1 MKQSHLVMLPGWG
14 MEREVFQPCIESL
27 SNIFDLSFVEW
38 RHIKAPIDF
47 EERVIQEITSIHTP
61 IFLLGWSL
69 GTLTAL
75 KVASL
80 YPERI
85 KGLILF
91 SGTSRFTSCE
101 QYPSG
106 WQPRVVKRMKKQL
119 QEDKDKTL
127 TLFYEA
133 MFSQPEQDK
142 GQHHQFID
150 LVQREFQGD
159 DMLSL
164 MVGLDYLIETDY
176 RSLLNGIKTPC
187 LLIHG
192 TEDTICP
199 LAASSFIN
207 DQLGEKAHF
216 SIMNETGHLPF
227 FTKPDECMRLI
238 KKFVQRM
245 EDE

>member
-27 SNIFDLSFVEW
+27 SEGFDFSCVEW
-38 RHIKAPIDF
+38 QHIKAPTDF
-47 EERVIQEITSIHTP
+47 EKRVIQEITSIHTP

-80 YPERI
+80 YPEHI

-101 QYPSG
+101 QYSLG
-106 WQPRVVKRMKKQL
+106 WHPRIVKRMKKQL
-119 QEDKDKTL
+119 QQDKEKTL

-133 MFSQPEQDK
+133 MFSQSEQDK
-142 GQHHQFID
+142 GHHHKFID
-150 LVQREFQGD
+150 LAQRKFQGD

-164 MVGLDYLIETDY
+164 MTGLDYLLETDY
-176 RSLLNGIKTPC
+176 RSLLNEIKTPC

-192 TEDTICP
+192 TEDSICP
-199 LAASSFIN
+199 LAASSFISE
-207 DQLGEKAHF
+207 QLGEKAHF
-216 SIMNETGHLPF
+216 SIMNETGHIPF
-227 FTKPDECMRLI
+227 FTKTEECVQLI
-238 KKFVQRM
+238 EKFVQRM
-245 EDE
+245 GDE